1 MKNLE
6 KMEQNSKIFECASVC
21 LGKIEK
27 VSTTFC
33 PYINSSSTIL
43 QQLSV
48 NTQML
53 FTTVC
58 YPVVYTA
65 KERRKMG
72 NYFLFNRLLGY
83 KINVGFVEVGVGRTR
98 ITSTRDIRSY

>member
-1 MKNLE
+1 MENLE
-6 KMEQNSKIFECASVC
+6 EIEQNSKIFECASVC

-27 VSTTFC
+27 TYPQLFC
-33 PYINSSSTIL
+33 PYSNSSSTIL

-72 NYFLFNRLLGY
+72 NYFLFNRLLG
-83 KINVGFVEVGVGRTR
+83 
-98 ITSTRDIRSY
+98 